1 VLDMTRALW
10 RTSTHS
16 GGNGGE
22 CVEIADNLAS
32 EHGVVLVRDS
42 KDQTGPML
50 RFTCSEWTAFAASM

>member
-1 VLDMTRALW
+1 MLDPSRAVW

-16 GGNGGE
+16 NAGGE
-22 CVEIADNLAS
+22 CVEIADNLAA

-50 RFTCSEWTAFAASM
+50 RFTCGQWTAFAASM

>member
-1 VLDMTRALW
+1 MTRALW

-22 CVEIADNLAS
+22 CVEIANNLAS

-42 KDQTGPML
+42 KNQAGPML
-50 RFTCSEWTAFAASM
+50 RFTCGEWTAFAASM